1 MDKLQELE
9 KKYKELGEE
18 IEKLKNQGKVW
29 KPKENERFYTVAGYG
44 STDSTKYCSKNDFTR
59 GYEEMGN
66 CFKSKREAEAMKEKI
81 QIYTELKRLAE
92 EINTEPIDWEKNTQT
107 KYYICYRYTDYFG
120 NSERRIQS
128 APVASQQDMG
138 VVYSANKDFLK
149 IAKERIGED
158 RLLKLFK
165 EN

>member
-18 IEKLKNQGKVW
+18 IEKIKKQGKVW
-29 KPKENERFYTVAGYG
+29 KPAEGEQFYYLLSTGCYDSSRYGNLYTSERYAI
-44 STDSTKYCSKNDFTR
+44 
-59 GYEEMGN
+59 GN
-66 CFKSKREAEAMKEKI
+66 CFKTIKEVKAVAEKI

-92 EINTEPIDWEKNTQT
+92 EINTKPVDWKNVKQWKYTLAYDFGQRKLIVDGWQYTQT
-107 KYYICYRYTDYFG
+107 AGSI
-120 NSERRIQS
+120 
-128 APVASQQDMG
+128 
-138 VVYSANKDFLK
+138 YSTNKDFLE

-165 EN
+165 E

>member
-18 IEKLKNQGKVW
+18 IERLKNEEKVW
-29 KPKENERFYTVAGYG
+29 KPKEHEEFYTVSGYG
-44 STDSTKYCSKNDFTR
+44 KVDECEFSYHSPFVK
-59 GYEEMGN
+59 GYVEMGN
-66 CFKSKREAEAMKEKI
+66 CFKTKKEAEKVSEKI
-81 QIYTELKRLAE
+81 KIYTELKRLAE
-92 EINTEPIDWEKNTQT
+92 EINTEPVDWKNHRQDKYLMEINGLNRELEQSCLNYTQNLGAIYCT
-107 KYYICYRYTDYFG
+107 
-120 NSERRIQS
+120 
-128 APVASQQDMG
+128 
-138 VVYSANKDFLK
+138 NKDFLK

>member
-44 STDSTKYCSKNDFTR
+44 STDSTKYCSENYFTR
-59 GYEEMGN
+59 GYVEMGN
-66 CFKSKREAEAMKEKI
+66 CFKTKAEAEAIKEKI

-92 EINTEPIDWEKNTQT
+92 EINTEPIDWGNVNQIKHYIMYDEGEKRFEQ
-107 KYYICYRYTDYFG
+107 YMAFEVYGAG
-120 NSERRIQS
+120 NI
-128 APVASQQDMG
+128 
-138 VVYSANKDFLK
+138 YSTNKDFLE
-149 IAKERIGED
+149 IAKRRIGED

>member
-18 IEKLKNQGKVW
+18 IEKIKKQGKVW
-29 KPKENERFYTVAGYG
+29 KPAEGEQFYYLLSTGSYDSSKYGVLYTKERYAI
-44 STDSTKYCSKNDFTR
+44 
-59 GYEEMGN
+59 GN
-66 CFKSKREAEAMKEKI
+66 CFKTVPEVKAVAEKI

-92 EINTEPIDWEKNTQT
+92 EINTEPIDWGNVNQIKHHIMYDEGEKRFEQ
-107 KYYICYRYTDYFG
+107 YMAFEVYGAG
-120 NSERRIQS
+120 NI
-128 APVASQQDMG
+128 
-138 VVYSANKDFLK
+138 YSTNKDFLK
-149 IAKERIGED
+149 IAKRRIGED

>member
-59 GYEEMGN
+59 GYVEMGN
-66 CFKSKREAEAMKEKI
+66 CFKTKTEAEAMKEKI
-81 QIYTELKRLAE
+81 QIYTELKRLAK
-92 EINTEPIDWEKNTQT
+92 EINTEPIDWKESNQR
-107 KYYICYRYTDYFG
+107 KYYILFDEGDKKFHQGMAFECRY
-120 NSERRIQS
+120 
-128 APVASQQDMG
+128 AG
-138 VVYSANKDFLK
+138 VVYSTNKDFLE
-149 IAKERIGED
+149 IAKEQIGED

-165 EN
+165 E